1 MITEAIRTHRITT
14 EDRSIPAILDAY
26 LTSFEERMV
35 LAITS
40 KIVAVC
46 QGRVVKIG
54 DVDEHDL
61 IAQEA
66 DYYLPPAASKYNIS
80 LTIKDG
86 LLIPTAGIDESNGNG
101 YYILWPRDLQ
111 QAANEVRSYLRQRF
125 NCGQAGVIITDSK
138 TTPLR
143 LGVTGVALAYSGFRP
158 LNDYVGSA
166 DLFGR
171 PLRVTKVNL
180 ADALAAAAVM
190 VMGEGSEQTPL
201 AVMRDLPF
209 VTFQDHD
216 PTEEEARQL
225 QIAVEDDLYG
235 PLLTS
240 VRWHK
245 GRQRPLSPCVGRASR
260 PETAQ

>member
-1 MITEAIRTHRITT
+1 MKVDTIKTHKITT
-14 EDRSIPAILDAY
+14 EDRSLLAILDAY
-26 LTSFEERMV
+26 VSSFEERMV

-40 KIVAVC
+40 KIVAIC

-54 DVDEHDL
+54 AVDKRAL

-66 DYYLPPAASKYNIS
+66 DYYLPPATSKYHVT

-86 LLIPTAGIDESNGNG
+86 LLMPTAGIDESNGNG
-101 YYILWPRDLQ
+101 YYVLWPREAQ
-111 QAANEVRSYLRQRF
+111 QTANEVRAYLRRRF
-125 NCGQAGVIITDSK
+125 TCEHVGVIITDSK

-171 PLRVTKVNL
+171 PLRVTKVNVV
-180 ADALAAAAVM
+180 DALATTTVM
-190 VMGEGSEQTPL
+190 VMGEGHEQTPL
-201 AVMRDLPF
+201 AVMSDLPF
-209 VTFQDHD
+209 VAFQDRD
-216 PTEEEARQL
+216 PTAEEVRQL
-225 QIAVEDDLYG
+225 QIALEDDLYG

-245 GRQRPLSPCVGRASR
+245 GQQQPPAS
-260 PETAQ
+260 